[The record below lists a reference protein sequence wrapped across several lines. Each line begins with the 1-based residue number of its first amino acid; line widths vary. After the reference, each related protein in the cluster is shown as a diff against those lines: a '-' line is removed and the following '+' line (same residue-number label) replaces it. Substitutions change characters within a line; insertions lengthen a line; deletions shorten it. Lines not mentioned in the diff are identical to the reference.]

1 MYCEECGGSGQI
13 EQDDPQ
19 PHAHGFNM
27 GYIDT
32 TFVDCEFCDR
42 TGLIPPTP
50 QKILEDENV

>member
-13 EQDDPQ
+13 EQDDPR

-32 TFVDCEFCDR
+32 KWVDCEFCDR
-42 TGLIPPTP
+42 TGLAPIP
-50 QKILEDENV
+50 QKIKEDENV